1 MIGLIMGSRPVQY
14 LLMGLAFVGA
24 VLGALKLY
32 GNSVR
37 REALAEV
44 EAAGAKKSLQTAK
57 EIGNAVE
64 ASRASGGTWH
74 DRLRAHTGQR

>member
-1 MIGLIMGSRPVQY
+1 MLGLIMGSRPVQY
-14 LLMGLAFVGA
+14 LLLGLAFVGA
-24 VLGALKLY
+24 VLGAFRLY

-44 EAAGAKKSLQTAK
+44 RAKTAEKSLQTAK

-64 ASRASGGTWH
+64 ASRASGGAWY
-74 DRLRAHTGQR
+74 DRLSAHARH